1 MKICRLAQRLGVA
14 ALLAAALAP
23 RSAEATALVEPPRI
37 EISQQLDVALPLELP
52 FSDAEGRPVRL
63 GTYFGDGRPVVLV
76 LGYYRCPNLCGLTMH
91 GILEALDASGLPRS
105 NWRIVGVSIDPD
117 ETPAD
122 ARARERVYLDY
133 ASFLRRGRPAV
144 RPLDLQL
151 LVGPAPS
158 IAALSERIGFA
169 FQRDPGA
176 AHADAGDAAAA
187 ASRYAHAAGFVV
199 VTPGGRTSRYFLGVR
214 FDARELRLALVDA
227 AAGSI
232 GSISDR
238 LVLLCAHFAPLA
250 GRHDGAVMDLLRAVA
265 ALLVL
270 GVGGWAWRHR
280 HAPVRADRR

>member
-1 MKICRLAQRLGVA
+1 MKIRRLFLRLGFA
-14 ALLAAALAP
+14 ALLGFAFTAAAAN
-23 RSAEATALVEPPRI
+23 AAALVEPPRT

-63 GTYFGDGRPVVLV
+63 GTYFADGRPVILV

-91 GILEALDASGLPRS
+91 GILEALDASGLPHS
-105 NWRIVGVSIDPD
+105 DWRIVAVSIDPD

-122 ARARERVYLDY
+122 ARARERVYVDY
-133 ASFLRRGRPAV
+133 ATFLRRDRPAA

-169 FQRDPGA
+169 YQRDAGA
-176 AHADAGDAAAA
+176 AQADSADAAAA

-199 VTPGGRTSRYFLGVR
+199 VTPDGRTSRYFFGVR
-214 FDARELRLALVDA
+214 FDARELHRALVDA
-227 AAGSI
+227 AAGTI
-232 GSISDR
+232 GSLSDR

-250 GRHDGAVMDLLRAVA
+250 GRHDVAVMNGLRAVA

-270 GVGGWAWRHR
+270 GLGGWAWRHR
-280 HAPVRADRR
+280 HAPLGAQPR